1 MINAIIKGIF
11 KLVIALVNVLLTPI
25 DLLISNAFPSITDAL
40 NYINSFFNYIEQ
52 FMSWILSWF
61 HVPPAFLTLVV
72 GYLVFKLTVP
82 LAVHTMK
89 LALHW
94 YHILKP

>member
-1 MINAIIKGIF
+1 MINAILKGIF
-11 KLVIALVNVLLTPI
+11 KLVISLVNLILMPI
-25 DLLISNAFPSITDAL
+25 DSLINSAFPSIASGLSYVND
-40 NYINSFFNYIEQ
+40 FFNYINQ

-61 HVPPAFLTLVV
+61 HVPSPFLSLVV

-82 LAVHTMK
+82 LAVHTVK

>member
-11 KLVIALVNVLLTPI
+11 KLVIILVNAILTPI
-25 DLLISNAFPSITDAL
+25 NLLINSAFPSISTAL
-40 NYINSFFNYIEQ
+40 SYVNDFFNYIGSL
-52 FMSWILSWF
+52 MSWILSWF
-61 HVPPAFLTLVV
+61 HVPNPFLTLVV
-72 GYLVFKLTVP
+72 GYLIFRLSVP
-82 LAVHTMK
+82 LAVHTIK